1 MQQEE
6 DDELNDGIIAFSRAL
21 HMLPVSEARPSG
33 WLSDSAESAGSL
45 WHEVLLRLF
54 SGQ

>member
-21 HMLPVSEARPSG
+21 HMLPVSEAGSTDGFHILPSLQTACG
-33 WLSDSAESAGSL
+33 MW
-45 WHEVLLRLF
+45 F
-54 SGQ
+54 C

>member
-21 HMLPVSEARPSG
+21 RMLPVSEAGPTDGFHVLPSLQTACG
-33 WLSDSAESAGSL
+33 
-45 WHEVLLRLF
+45 VCF
-54 SGQ
+54 C